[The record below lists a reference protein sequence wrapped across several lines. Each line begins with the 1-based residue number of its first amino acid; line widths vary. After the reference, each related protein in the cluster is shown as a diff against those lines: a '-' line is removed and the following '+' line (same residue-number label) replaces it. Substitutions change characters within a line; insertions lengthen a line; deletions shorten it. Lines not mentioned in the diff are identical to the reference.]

1 MPHKPSCPALK
12 NCGRR
17 KENITQPVN
26 IKFIDLLKKETDILN
41 IKKFNSYRF
50 HIYIHSCI
58 YEKFGDILSP
68 FFGSPMKSSL
78 QKNNPN
84 VHESDCFIN
93 LVYHM

>member
-1 MPHKPSCPALK
+1 MPYKPSCPALK
-12 NCGRR
+12 NSGRR

-26 IKFIDLLKKETDILN
+26 IKFIYLLKKETDILN
-41 IKKFNSYRF
+41 INKFNSYRF